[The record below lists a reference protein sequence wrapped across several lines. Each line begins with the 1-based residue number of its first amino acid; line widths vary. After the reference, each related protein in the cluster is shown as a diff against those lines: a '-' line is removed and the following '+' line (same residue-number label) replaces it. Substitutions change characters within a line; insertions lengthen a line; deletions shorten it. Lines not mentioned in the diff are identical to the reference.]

1 MKSYCFFKCALRI
14 SATLPE
20 AYGVAGV
27 PDVEPSEERAP
38 TRSGPPRTP
47 ARTTDKQG
55 PEACR
60 PWPRDGFTQPALKEA
75 F

>member
-1 MKSYCFFKCALRI
+1 MKSFCFFKCTLRI

-20 AYGVAGV
+20 AYSVAGV
-27 PDVEPSEERAP
+27 PDVEPREERVP

-55 PEACR
+55 TEACR
-60 PWPRDGFTQPALKEA
+60 SWPRDGLTQPALKEA